1 MTLKLGNLYIA
12 VIFIKIWRV
21 GEQRVVNEKVWR
33 WLHMKLIIVQIL
45 VVVANFQVRIL
56 KIEVEKGFMRTA
68 VDHELVDPKVKINLV
83 NENLC

>member
-12 VIFIKIWRV
+12 VTFVKIWRV
-21 GEQRVVNEKVWR
+21 GEQRVVNEKVQR
-33 WLHMKLIIVQIL
+33 WLCMKLIIVQIL
-45 VVVANFQVRIL
+45 VVVAKIQVRIL